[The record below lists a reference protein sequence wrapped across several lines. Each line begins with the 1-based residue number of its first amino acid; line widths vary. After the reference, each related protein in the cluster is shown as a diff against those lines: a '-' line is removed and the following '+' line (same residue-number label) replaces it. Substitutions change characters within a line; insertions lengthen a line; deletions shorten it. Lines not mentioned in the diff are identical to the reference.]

1 MAVSTKGPGGIRTSI
16 TTTRLTSAERR
27 QLKALS
33 VIHEQSISD
42 MVRQI
47 IVPVV
52 QRRLREE
59 LGQEPAA

>member
-1 MAVSTKGPGGIRTSI
+1 MTSGTKDPHRARTSI

-42 MVRQI
+42 LVRQI

-59 LGQEPAA
+59 LGHGPG